1 MKRLWVLPLL
11 CALIFTGCG
20 FTQDS
25 SRFYYPREE
34 YVFND
39 PEPVITWEARDTAGH
54 TQDLRYILS
63 QYLMGPLDQ
72 KLQSPL
78 PQGARIVSL
87 EIVGTDVTVTVS
99 EEADS
104 LSDAKFSLAAACLAL
119 TVQDC
124 FSSDGQFT
132 LICGERSFTV
142 TRESLLM
149 YEEAFPVETAE
160 E

>member
-1 MKRLWVLPLL
+1 MKRLWVLLLL
-11 CALIFTGCG
+11 CALILTGCG

-34 YVFND
+34 YLFND
-39 PEPVITWEARDTAGH
+39 PEPVIGWETRDTAGH
-54 TQDLRYILS
+54 TQDLRYTLS

-78 PQGARIVSL
+78 PRGTRMVSL

-119 TVQDC
+119 TVQD
-124 FSSDGQFT
+124 SRHNGGQLT
-132 LICGERSFTV
+132 LICGDRSFTV
-142 TRESLLM
+142 TEENLLL
-149 YEEAFPVETAE
+149 YEEAFLMEPEGE
-160 E
+160 